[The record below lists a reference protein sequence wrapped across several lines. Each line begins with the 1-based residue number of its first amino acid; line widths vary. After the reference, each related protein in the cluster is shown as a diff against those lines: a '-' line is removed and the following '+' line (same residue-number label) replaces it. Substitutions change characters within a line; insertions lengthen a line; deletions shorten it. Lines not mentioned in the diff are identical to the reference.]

1 MSNYYI
7 SKPDGTQ
14 EGPYDKTTLISL
26 VKNHTYSPDSYIW
39 CEGMA
44 EWKPFREVFK
54 AKKKAPRPASPAP
67 MTAHPIQKK
76 KMKGLMIGI
85 IAGALLATGGV
96 TYWLSEDN
104 EAKQNKVEKEIE
116 EKISSDEEL
125 YNLFERNFQ
134 TYLAGNTSEL
144 KEVILV
150 EFTDEKYQGMPR
162 FQHVRDYILVLNHGE
177 AAKYLIKN
185 MMKNDE
191 DKEEFL
197 EDAIQCGA
205 HNVAIA
211 LIESGVTITDEQDKE
226 HLLRELVQN
235 AARMHKS
242 TEPKRLTRSCLPI
255 KEKYIESRDFR
266 KCAEL
271 AVEKFNSPVL
281 KEDVHDDVK
290 QLKLMGK
297 EKPLTDYISSKM

>member
-1 MSNYYI
+1 M
-7 SKPDGTQ
+7 T
-14 EGPYDKTTLISL
+14 
-26 VKNHTYSPDSYIW
+26 
-39 CEGMA
+39 
-44 EWKPFREVFK
+44 EWKPFREVFT
-54 AKKKAPRPASPAP
+54 AKKKAPHPASPAP
-67 MTAHPIQKK
+67 MTAHPVQKK

-96 TYWLSEDN
+96 TYWLMSDD
-104 EAKQNKVEKEIE
+104 EAKQNKVEKEIQ

-125 YNLFERNFQ
+125 YNLFERNFK
-134 TYLAGNTSEL
+134 THLEGNTSEL
-144 KEVILV
+144 KEAILV

-162 FQHVRDYILVLNHGE
+162 FQHARDYILVLNHGE

-235 AARMHKS
+235 AARMHQS
-242 TEPKRLTRSCLPI
+242 QQMARLTTNCLPI

-281 KEDVHDDVK
+281 KEDVHGDVK
-290 QLKLMGK
+290 QLKLIGK

>member
-39 CEGMA
+39 REGMA
-44 EWKPFREVFK
+44 EWKPFREVFA
-54 AKKKAPRPASPAP
+54 AKKKAPNAVAPATIAAP
-67 MTAHPIQKK
+67 PVQKK
-76 KMKGLMIGI
+76 KSNGLMIGI
-85 IAGALLATGGV
+85 IAGALLISGGV
-96 TYWLSEDN
+96 AYWMMGDGEG
-104 EAKQNKVEKEIE
+104 KQNKVEIQGN
-116 EKISSDEEL
+116 ISSDEEL
-125 YNLFERNFQ
+125 CNLFERNFK
-134 TYLAGNTSEL
+134 TYLEGDTSEL

-150 EFTDEKYQGMPR
+150 EFADEKYQGMPR
-162 FQHVRDYILVLNHGE
+162 FLHVRDYILVLNHGG

-211 LIESGVTITDEQDKE
+211 LIESGVTITEEQDKE
-226 HLLRELVQN
+226 HLLRELVQD
-235 AARMHKS
+235 AARMHES
-242 TEPKRLTRSCLPI
+242 EQMARLTPNCLPI

-271 AVEKFNSPVL
+271 AVKKFNSPVL

-290 QLKLMGK
+290 QLKLTGK
-297 EKPLTDYISSKM
+297 EKKLTDYVTKKMK

>member
-54 AKKKAPRPASPAP
+54 AKKKAPHPASPAP
-67 MTAHPIQKK
+67 MTAHPVQKK
-76 KMKGLMIGI
+76 KAKWLMISL
-85 IAGALLATGGV
+85 IAGALLTTCGV
-96 TYWLSEDN
+96 TYWLRGDN
-104 EAKQNKVEKEIE
+104 EAKQNKVEKEIQE
-116 EKISSDEEL
+116 NISSDEEL
-125 YNLFERNFQ
+125 YNHFERNFK
-134 TYLAGNTSEL
+134 TYLEGDTREL

-150 EFTDEKYQGMPR
+150 EFTDEKYQGMPQ
-162 FQHVRDYILVLNHGE
+162 FQHIRDYILVLNHGE

-185 MMKNDE
+185 MMKNDA

-211 LIESGVTITDEQDKE
+211 LIESGVTITEEQDKE

-235 AARMHKS
+235 AARIHKS
-242 TEPKRLTRSCLPI
+242 KQMARLTTNCLPI
-255 KEKYIESRDFR
+255 KRKYIESRDFR

-281 KEDVHDDVK
+281 KKDVHGDVK
-290 QLKLMGK
+290 QLKLTGK

>member
-39 CEGMA
+39 REGMA
-44 EWKPFREVFK
+44 EWKPFREVFA
-54 AKKKAPRPASPAP
+54 AKKKAPNAVAPATIAAP
-67 MTAHPIQKK
+67 PVQKK
-76 KMKGLMIGI
+76 KSNGLMIGI
-85 IAGALLATGGV
+85 IAGALLISGGV
-96 TYWLSEDN
+96 AYWMMGDGEG
-104 EAKQNKVEKEIE
+104 KQNKVEIQGN
-116 EKISSDEEL
+116 ISSDEEL
-125 YNLFERNFQ
+125 YNLFERNFK
-134 TYLAGNTSEL
+134 TYLEGDTSEL

-150 EFTDEKYQGMPR
+150 EFADEKYQGMPR
-162 FQHVRDYILVLNHGE
+162 FLHVRDYILVLNHGE

-211 LIESGVTITDEQDKE
+211 LIESGVTITEEQDKE
-226 HLLRELVQN
+226 HLLRELVQD
-235 AARMHKS
+235 AARMHES
-242 TEPKRLTRSCLPI
+242 EQMARLTPNCLPI

-271 AVEKFNSPVL
+271 AVKKFNSPVL

-290 QLKLMGK
+290 QLKLTGK
-297 EKPLTDYISSKM
+297 EKKLTDYVTKKMK

>member
-39 CEGMA
+39 REGMA
-44 EWKPFREVFK
+44 EWKPFREVFA
-54 AKKKAPRPASPAP
+54 AKKKAPNAVAPATIAAP
-67 MTAHPIQKK
+67 PVQKK
-76 KMKGLMIGI
+76 KSNGLMIGI
-85 IAGALLATGGV
+85 IAGALLISGGV
-96 TYWLSEDN
+96 AYWMMGDGEG
-104 EAKQNKVEKEIE
+104 KQNKVEIQGN
-116 EKISSDEEL
+116 ISSDEEL
-125 YNLFERNFQ
+125 CNLFERNFK
-134 TYLAGNTSEL
+134 TYLEGDTSEL

-150 EFTDEKYQGMPR
+150 EFADEKYQGMPR
-162 FQHVRDYILVLNHGE
+162 FLHVRDYILVLNHGG

-211 LIESGVTITDEQDKE
+211 LIESGVTITEEQDKE
-226 HLLRELVQN
+226 QLLRELVQN
-235 AARMHKS
+235 AARMHES
-242 TEPKRLTRSCLPI
+242 EQMARLTPNCLPI

-271 AVEKFNSPVL
+271 AVKKFNSPVL

-290 QLKLMGK
+290 QLKLTGK
-297 EKPLTDYISSKM
+297 EKKLTDYVTKKMK